1 MLARPGESA
10 YAFSQVIGDVTLVRH
25 FVNAIAVLIATAAA
39 MPASAQIFWKSPDYT
54 GAPVTLD
61 EPGMGVALPGATP
74 AEQRANLVWQLRAG
88 LNVAALQC
96 QRFPTLLLRD
106 IYGGVL
112 INHKEEL
119 AKTYATL
126 TNYFRRVEKTPKAGQ
141 QALDR
146 YGTKTYIGMSTVQ
159 GILGFCETSSRV
171 GRSALYA
178 PRGALDI
185 VAMERLR
192 ELRNSLLP
200 GREQQFTIGHNPP
213 TMTFPSLAKQCWRKV
228 KKVEAYDVRCGL
240 HQI

>member
-1 MLARPGESA
+1 MVRFLAAVIMLSA
-10 YAFSQVIGDVTLVRH
+10 T
-25 FVNAIAVLIATAAA
+25 T
-39 MPASAQIFWKSPDYT
+39 PASAQIFWKSPDYS
-54 GAPVTLD
+54 GAPVTL
-61 EPGMGVALPGATP
+61 EEQGIGVALPGATP

-96 QRFPTLLLRD
+96 QRFPTLLSREVYAGILT
-106 IYGGVL
+106 
-112 INHKEEL
+112 NHKDEL

-126 TNYFRRVEKTPKAGQ
+126 ANYFKRVEKTPKAGQ

-159 GILGFCETSSRV
+159 GILGFCQTSAYV

-178 PRGALDI
+178 PRGSLNI

-200 GREQQFTIGHNPP
+200 GREQQFNVGHNPP
-213 TMTFPSLAKQCWRKV
+213 VPTFPSLAKQCWNK
-228 KKVEAYDVRCGL
+228 ADNYDRRCGL
-240 HQI
+240 YPY

>member
-1 MLARPGESA
+1 ML
-10 YAFSQVIGDVTLVRH
+10 VLVRL
-25 FVNAIAVLIATAAA
+25 FAAA
-39 MPASAQIFWKSPDYT
+39 VALVVALPASAQIFWQSPDYR
-54 GAPVTLD
+54 GAPVTL
-61 EPGMGVALPGATP
+61 EEQGIGVALPGASP

-96 QRFPTLLLRD
+96 QRFPTLLSKD

-119 AKTYATL
+119 AKTYMTL
-126 TNYFRRVEKTPKAGQ
+126 TNYFKRVEKTPKAGQ

-171 GRSALYA
+171 GKSALYA

-200 GREQQFTIGHNPP
+200 GREQQFNVGHNPP
-213 TMTFPSLAKQCWRKV
+213 TMTFPNLAKQCWVRDRKSKLEV
-228 KKVEAYDVRCGL
+228 YDARCGL
-240 HQI
+240 NAI

>member
-1 MLARPGESA
+1 ML
-10 YAFSQVIGDVTLVRH
+10 VLVRY
-25 FVNAIAVLIATAAA
+25 FAAAIAAFVAGAAA
-39 MPASAQIFWKSPDYT
+39 VPASAQIFWKSPDYR
-54 GAPVTLD
+54 GAPITIE
-61 EPGMGVALPGATP
+61 EPGIGVALPGATP

-96 QRFPTLLLRD
+96 QRFDTLLIKD

-112 INHKEEL
+112 INHKDEL

-126 TNYFRRVEKTPKAGQ
+126 ANYFKRTEKTPKAGQ

-159 GILGFCETSSRV
+159 GILGFCQTSAYV

-200 GREQQFTIGHNPP
+200 GREQQFNVGHNPP
-213 TMTFPSLAKQCWRKV
+213 VMTFPNFNKACWNRKTD
-228 KKVEAYDVRCGL
+228 AYDRRCGL
-240 HQI
+240 NQI

>member
-1 MLARPGESA
+1 ML
-10 YAFSQVIGDVTLVRH
+10 VLVRL
-25 FVNAIAVLIATAAA
+25 FAAA
-39 MPASAQIFWKSPDYT
+39 VALVVALPASAQIFWQSPDYR
-54 GAPVTLD
+54 GAPVTL
-61 EPGMGVALPGATP
+61 EEQGIGVALPGASP

-96 QRFPTLLLRD
+96 QRFPTLLSKD

-126 TNYFRRVEKTPKAGQ
+126 TNYFKRVEKTPKAGQ

-171 GRSALYA
+171 GKSALYA

-200 GREQQFTIGHNPP
+200 GREQQFNVGHNPP
-213 TMTFPSLAKQCWRKV
+213 TMTFPNLAKQCWVRDRKSKLEV
-228 KKVEAYDVRCGL
+228 YDARCGL
-240 HQI
+240 NAI

>member
-1 MLARPGESA
+1 MLA
-10 YAFSQVIGDVTLVRH
+10 LVR
-25 FVNAIAVLIATAAA
+25 FFAAAIALAAA
-39 MPASAQIFWKSPDYT
+39 LPASAQIFWKAPDYR
-54 GAPVTLD
+54 GAPITL
-61 EPGMGVALPGATP
+61 EEQGIGVALPGATP

-96 QRFPTLLLRD
+96 QRFPTLMSKD

-126 TNYFRRVEKTPKAGQ
+126 ANYFKRVEKNAKAGQ
-141 QALDR
+141 QALDK

-159 GILGFCETSSRV
+159 GILGFCETSSHV
-171 GRSALYA
+171 GKSALYA

-200 GREQQFTIGHNPP
+200 GREQQFNVGHNLPA
-213 TMTFPSLAKQCWRKV
+213 MTFPNLAKQCWV
-228 KKVEAYDVRCGL
+228 KQKKTKELAYNTACAFVP
-240 HQI
+240 I

>member
-1 MLARPGESA
+1 MLA
-10 YAFSQVIGDVTLVRH
+10 LVRSFAVAITL
-25 FVNAIAVLIATAAA
+25 FVAGASAV
-39 MPASAQIFWKSPDYT
+39 PASAQIFWKSPDYR
-54 GAPVTLD
+54 GAPITLE
-61 EPGMGVALPGATP
+61 EPGIGVALPGANP

-96 QRFPTLLLRD
+96 QRFETLMSKD
-106 IYGGVL
+106 VYAGVL
-112 INHKEEL
+112 TNHKEEL

-126 TNYFRRVEKTPKAGQ
+126 TNYFKRVEKNAKAGQ

-159 GILGFCETSSRV
+159 GILGFCQTSAYV

-178 PRGALDI
+178 PRGALSI

-200 GREQQFTIGHNPP
+200 GREQQFNVGHNPP
-213 TMTFPSLAKQCWRKV
+213 VMTFPNLDKQCWRKV

-240 HQI
+240 NPI

>member
-1 MLARPGESA
+1 ML
-10 YAFSQVIGDVTLVRH
+10 
-25 FVNAIAVLIATAAA
+25 VLIRIFAAA
-39 MPASAQIFWKSPDYT
+39 VALVAAVPASAQIFWQSPDYR
-54 GAPVTLD
+54 GAPVTL
-61 EPGMGVALPGATP
+61 EEQGIGVALPGATP

-96 QRFPTLLLRD
+96 QRFPTLLSKD

-126 TNYFRRVEKTPKAGQ
+126 TNYFKRVEKNPKAGQ

-171 GRSALYA
+171 GKSALYA

-200 GREQQFTIGHNPP
+200 GREQQFNVGHNPP
-213 TMTFPSLAKQCWRKV
+213 TTTFPNLAKQCWVRDRKRKLEV
-228 KKVEAYDVRCGL
+228 YDARCGL
-240 HQI
+240 NAI